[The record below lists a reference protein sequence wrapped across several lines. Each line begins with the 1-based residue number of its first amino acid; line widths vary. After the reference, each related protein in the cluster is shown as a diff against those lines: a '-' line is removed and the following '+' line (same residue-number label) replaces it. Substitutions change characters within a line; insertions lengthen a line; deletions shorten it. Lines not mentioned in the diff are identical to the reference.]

1 MAKINKNIAFIFG
14 IIILTLANCSKKD
27 EMSNLDKLR
36 NNTNKQGFP
45 VAKMDSAKAIENI
58 TYQKLQ
64 EILDLSSLYHLG
76 SDSEIDSV
84 IYAQMQSYF
93 SEPDSL
99 KISKLLKA
107 IDSLKCN
114 TVKVSNLSIIKK
126 INAKDTLNFAK
137 FNVEYFDKNKNSLGI
152 FDKVAQFTL
161 KPSPIKFKKEFKFYF
176 IDFNVSI
183 PKDSTEIGVTK

>member
-45 VAKMDSAKAIENI
+45 VTKMDSAKAIENI

-99 KISKLLKA
+99 KISKLLKT